1 MMAVKLQGQKAKA
14 NMTTLDDVKKNPR
27 VKELIAKTDEFLGM
41 IGYTEHGERHSSL
54 AASIAYNIMK
64 RLKRSEREAN
74 LAAIAAYLHDIG
86 NVVNRDYHA
95 QSGALLAYQILVDMK
110 LPYPDVMAVVAA
122 IGNHDEKDGQP
133 ISDVCAAVILADKSD
148 VHSSRVRNL
157 EMIRQDIHDRVNYAA
172 KSSFL
177 RVDPE
182 KKTISLE
189 IKIDT
194 SISQVMEYFE
204 IFLSRMVVCR
214 RAAEFLKMRFELEI
228 NGQRLL

>member
-1 MMAVKLQGQKAKA
+1 MI
-14 NMTTLDDVKKNPR
+14 TLDDVKKNPR
-27 VKELIAKTDEFLGM
+27 VKELIAKTDEFLGV

-54 AASIAYNIMK
+54 AANIAYNIMT
-64 RLKRSEREAN
+64 RLKKSESEAN

-86 NVVNRDYHA
+86 NVVNRNHHT
-95 QSGALLAYQILVDMK
+95 QSGALLAYQVLVEMNM
-110 LPYPDVMAVVAA
+110 PYQDVMQVVAA
-122 IGNHDEKDGQP
+122 IGNHDEKENGQP
-133 ISDVCAAVILADKSD
+133 VSDICAAVILADKSD

-194 SISQVMEYFE
+194 SVSQVMEYFE

-214 RAAEFLKMRFELEI
+214 KAAEFLKMRFELEI

>member
-1 MMAVKLQGQKAKA
+1 MAVNLKNKKTKPD
-14 NMTTLDDVKKNPR
+14 MITLEDVKRNPR
-27 VKELIAKTDEFLGM
+27 VKELIAKTDEYLGV

-54 AASIAYNIMK
+54 AANIAYNIMK
-64 RLKRSEREAN
+64 RLKKPEHEAN
-74 LAAIAAYLHDIG
+74 LAAISAYLHDIG

-95 QSGALLAYQILVDMK
+95 QSGALLAHQVLSEMNMPYQ
-110 LPYPDVMAVVAA
+110 DVMQVVAA

-133 ISDVCAAVILADKSD
+133 ISDICAAVILADKSD

-194 SISQVMEYFE
+194 SVSQVMEYFE

-214 RAAEFLKMRFELEI
+214 KAAEFLKLKFELEI
-228 NGQRLL
+228 NGQKLL

>member
-1 MMAVKLQGQKAKA
+1 MPIKLKAQKTKTD
-14 NMTTLDDVKKNPR
+14 MITLDEVKKNPR
-27 VKELIAKTDEFLGM
+27 VKELITKTDEFLGM
-41 IGYTEHGERHSSL
+41 IGYTEHGERHSGL
-54 AASIAYNIMK
+54 AANIAYNIMK
-64 RLKRSEREAN
+64 RLKKSEREAN

-95 QSGALLAYQILVDMK
+95 QSGALLANHVLVEMKMPYQ
-110 LPYPDVMAVVAA
+110 DVMEVVAA

-133 ISDVCAAVILADKSD
+133 ISDICAAVILADKSD

-214 RAAEFLKMRFELEI
+214 RAAEFLKMKFELEI

>member
-1 MMAVKLQGQKAKA
+1 MAVKLQGQKAEA
-14 NMTTLDDVKKNPR
+14 NMITLDDVKKNPR

-95 QSGALLAYQILVDMK
+95 QSGALLAYQILVDMNV
-110 LPYPDVMAVVAA
+110 PYPDVMVVIAA
-122 IGNHDEKDGQP
+122 IGNHDEKNGQP

>member
-1 MMAVKLQGQKAKA
+1 MAVKLQGQKAKA
-14 NMTTLDDVKKNPR
+14 DMITLDDVKKNPR

-54 AASIAYNIMK
+54 AANIAYNIMK

-74 LAAIAAYLHDIG
+74 LAAVAAYLHDIG

>member
-1 MMAVKLQGQKAKA
+1 MLNKIVTIEEL
-14 NMTTLDDVKKNPR
+14 KKNPQ
-27 VKELIAKTDEFLGM
+27 VKSLIAKTDKYLGV
-41 IGYTEHGERHSSL
+41 IGYTEHGERHATLS
-54 AASIAYNIMK
+54 ANIAYNIMQ
-64 RLKRSEREAN
+64 RLKKSEREAN
-74 LAAIAAYLHDIG
+74 LAAISAYLHDIG
-86 NVVNRDYHA
+86 NVINRDYHA
-95 QSGALLAYQILVDMK
+95 QTGAIIAYNILRDMRM
-110 LPYPDVMAVVAA
+110 PIDDVMEVVAA
-122 IGNHDEKDGQP
+122 IGNHDEKNGQP
-133 ISDVCAAVILADKSD
+133 ISDICAAVILADKSD
-148 VHSSRVRNL
+148 VHFSRVRNL
-157 EMIRQDIHDRVNYAA
+157 EMIRLDIHDRVNYAA

-214 RAAEFLKMRFELEI
+214 RAAEFLKMKFELEI

>member
-1 MMAVKLQGQKAKA
+1 MAVKLQGQKAKA

>member
-1 MMAVKLQGQKAKA
+1 MITIEDLKQNDKVK
-14 NMTTLDDVKKNPR
+14 T
-27 VKELIAKTDEFLGM
+27 LIAKADKFLGE
-41 IGYTEHGERHSSL
+41 IGYTEHGSRHASL
-54 AASIAYNIMK
+54 SANIAYNIMI
-64 RLKRSEREAN
+64 RLKKPEKDAH

-86 NVVNRDYHA
+86 NVINRDYHA
-95 QSGALLAYQILVDMK
+95 QTGALLAYQILLDMGV
-110 LPYPDVMAVVAA
+110 PYSDVIEVVAA
-122 IGNHDEKDGQP
+122 IGNHDERDGQP
-133 ISDVCAAVILADKSD
+133 VSDICASIILADKSD

-157 EMIRQDIHDRVNYAA
+157 EMIKQDIHDRVNYAA

-177 RVDPE
+177 RVDEE

-194 SISQVMEYFE
+194 SVSQVMEYFE

-214 RAAEFLKMRFELEI
+214 RAAEYLKMRFELEI

>member
-1 MMAVKLQGQKAKA
+1 MTNKLV
-14 NMTTLDDVKKNPR
+14 TIEELKKNPQ
-27 VKELIAKTDEFLGM
+27 VKSLIAKTDEYLGI
-41 IGYTEHGERHSSL
+41 IGYTEHGERH
-54 AASIAYNIMK
+54 AALSAKIAYNIMQ
-64 RLKRSEREAN
+64 RLKKSEKEAN

-86 NVVNRDYHA
+86 NVINRDYHA
-95 QSGALLAYQILVDMK
+95 QTGAIMAYNILLNMGMPIDDIME
-110 LPYPDVMAVVAA
+110 VVAA

-133 ISDVCAAVILADKSD
+133 ISDICAAVILADKSD

-157 EMIRQDIHDRVNYAA
+157 EMIKQDIHDRVNYAA

-194 SISQVMEYFE
+194 SVSQVMEYFE

-214 RAAEFLKMRFELEI
+214 RAAEFLKMKFELEI

>member
-1 MMAVKLQGQKAKA
+1 MAVKLQGQKAKA
-14 NMTTLDDVKKNPR
+14 DMITLDDVKKNPR